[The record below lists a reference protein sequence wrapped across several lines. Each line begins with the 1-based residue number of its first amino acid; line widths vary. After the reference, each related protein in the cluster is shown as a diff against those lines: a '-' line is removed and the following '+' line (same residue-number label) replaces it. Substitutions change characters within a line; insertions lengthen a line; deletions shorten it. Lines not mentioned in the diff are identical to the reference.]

1 MSQLNLAIWGSG
13 SGSNAQAIIDY
24 FSGSEIVKIVLVV
37 SDVSDSYILE
47 RARQTGIPVQY
58 LDATERRNPDFL
70 IGLMNSY
77 QVQMIALA
85 GYMRM
90 VSPRFLALF
99 SGPVLNIHPSLLPAY
114 GGKGMYGNRVHQAIL
129 ENKETETG
137 ITIHLVNEQYD
148 EGEIL
153 FQQKVLIS
161 PNWSVDELAQAVL
174 KQEHFWYPR
183 IIEKIAKKLPDSL

>member
-1 MSQLNLAIWGSG
+1 MTPINLAIWGSG

-24 FSGSEIVKIVLVV
+24 FTGNEVVKIVLVV
-37 SDVSDSYILE
+37 SDVSDSFILE
-47 RARQTGIPVQY
+47 RARQAGIPVQY
-58 LDATERRNPDFL
+58 LEFSERSAPDFL
-70 IGLMNSY
+70 MNLMNTY

-90 VSPRFLALF
+90 VSPGFLNKF
-99 SGPVLNIHPSLLPAY
+99 MGPVLNIHPSLLPAY
-114 GGKGMYGNRVHQAIL
+114 GGKGMYGNRVHQAVI

-137 ITIHLVNEQYD
+137 ITIHLVNEKYD

-153 FQQKVLIS
+153 FQQKVLVS
-161 PNWSVDELAQAVL
+161 ADWSTEELAKAVL

-183 IIEKIAKKLPDSL
+183 IIEKIAKKITG

>member
-1 MSQLNLAIWGSG
+1 MTPINLAIWGSG

-24 FSGSEIVKIVLVV
+24 FTGNEVVKIVLVV
-37 SDVSDSYILE
+37 SDVSDSFILE
-47 RARQTGIPVQY
+47 RARQAGIPVQY
-58 LDATERRNPDFL
+58 LESSERSAPDFL
-70 IGLMNSY
+70 MNLMNTY

-90 VSPRFLALF
+90 VSPGFLNKF
-99 SGPVLNIHPSLLPAY
+99 MGPVLNIHPSLLPAY
-114 GGKGMYGNRVHQAIL
+114 GGKGMYGNRVHQAVI

-137 ITIHLVNEQYD
+137 ITIHLVNEKYD

-153 FQQKVLIS
+153 FQQKVLVS
-161 PNWSVDELAQAVL
+161 ADWSAEELAKAVL

-183 IIEKIAKKLPDSL
+183 IIEKIAKKITG